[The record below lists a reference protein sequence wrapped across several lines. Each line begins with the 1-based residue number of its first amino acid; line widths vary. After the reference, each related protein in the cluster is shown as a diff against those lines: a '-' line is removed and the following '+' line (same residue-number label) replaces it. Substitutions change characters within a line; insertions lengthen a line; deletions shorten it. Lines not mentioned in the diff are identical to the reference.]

1 MKFTCNVKD
10 MNTVCQN
17 LIRILPAKTSIP
29 SLEGIL
35 LEAREGAITMT
46 AYNLETGLQ
55 TSLSAMSV
63 EEEGSLVLP
72 GKIFANLVHGL
83 SDEAMTVWTKGNNIT
98 CHITSGSAKF
108 QIQGMDA
115 SEFPE
120 LPVLDEG
127 VSLSLSDSNLR
138 DLIHQTEYAVNQ
150 VETVKANNGILLE
163 YSEGTISMTATDG
176 YRIAVGTVKTTNKGL
191 SEGSAILPVQAVK
204 ETEKLIEQWNKTG
217 GGTMSLTLSDRHVM
231 IPIGTYTLLSRLLDG
246 EFPNPKAILSMP
258 TNATAVVDR
267 KTLIQSVERVSL
279 VAQDRFKTPLR
290 CEFSEDSQSLNLSM
304 SSALGEASDEVSLS
318 LSGKATFTM
327 GMNYKYLLD
336 ALKTIPE
343 DTVELDMSGSVRPL
357 LLKSAEESEDNKVQ
371 SVHLVC
377 PVRLRNNAN

>member
-10 MNTVCQN
+10 MDTVCQN

-35 LEAREGAITMT
+35 LEVREDAVTMT
-46 AYNLETGLQ
+46 AYNLETGLR
-55 TSLSAMSV
+55 TSLSATSV

-83 SDEAMTVWTKGNNIT
+83 SDETMTVWVKGNNTT

-108 QIQGMDA
+108 QIQGMNA

-127 VSLSLSDSNLR
+127 ISLSLLDSNLR
-138 DLIHQTEYAVNQ
+138 DLIHQTEYAVNPG
-150 VETVKANNGILLE
+150 ANNGILLE
-163 YSEGTISMTATDG
+163 YSEDSISMTATDG
-176 YRIAVGTVKTTNKGL
+176 YRIAVGTVKTTNDGL
-191 SEGSAILPVQAVK
+191 SEGKAILPVQAVK
-204 ETEKLIEQWNKTG
+204 ETEKLIEQWNKTD

-258 TNATAVVDR
+258 TNATATVDR
-267 KTLIQSVERVSL
+267 KALIQSVERVSL
-279 VAQDRFKTPLR
+279 VAQDRFQTPLR
-290 CEFSEDSQSLNLSM
+290 CEFSEDTQSLNLSM
-304 SSALGEASDEVSLS
+304 SSALGEASDEISLS
-318 LSGKATFTM
+318 LSGEATFTM

-336 ALKTIPE
+336 ALKAIPE

-371 SVHLVC
+371 AIHLVC